1 MLMRLVLAIVIM
13 ICALAMPAS
22 ARAQQQQA
30 AAPVG
35 TVKAE
40 RSQVAQTLD
49 FVGRVESI
57 NKVEVKA
64 RVEGY
69 LDAVMFKEGDLVAEN
84 APLYRIERG
93 LFEAAVEQS
102 QGALERSK
110 GSVVLAQQQL
120 SRAQE
125 LLKKQAGTEVARDQA
140 VAAAQAAKGN
150 VMTDEANLKTAEI
163 NLGYT
168 DITSPIAGKVGKT
181 NITKGNVVGPST
193 GSLTVIVSQDPMYVS
208 FPVSQRDF
216 LRAQEAGRKTNVAA
230 IKVRIRFADGTMYD
244 QMGNINFI
252 DVTVDRATD
261 TVLVRGTVPNPT
273 GSLIDGQLVR
283 VLLESGTPEEKI
295 LIPQAA
301 LIADQE
307 GVYVFAVE
315 DGKAVVKRVK
325 TGGAQGTDVVID
337 QGLTGGEEV
346 IVQGLQGV
354 RPGAPVKASALPA
367 TIGRS

>member
-1 MLMRLVLAIVIM
+1 MLMRFTLCTVIVICVLATSV
-13 ICALAMPAS
+13 
-22 ARAQQQQA
+22 RAQQQTPA
-30 AAPVG
+30 AVPVG
-35 TVKAE
+35 TLKAE
-40 RSQVAQTLD
+40 RSAVAKTLD
-49 FVGRVESI
+49 FVGRVEAI
-57 NKVEVKA
+57 NKVEVRA

-102 QGALERSK
+102 QGALERSQ

-120 SRAQE
+120 ARAQE

-140 VAAAQAAKGN
+140 VAAAQSAKGN
-150 VMTDEANLKTAEI
+150 VMTDQANLKTAEI

-193 GSLTVIVSQDPMYVS
+193 GPLTVIVSQDPMYIS
-208 FPVSQRDF
+208 FPVSQREF
-216 LRAQEAGRKTNVAA
+216 LRAKEAVRQGQVGD
-230 IKVRIRFADGTMYD
+230 IKVHIRFADGTMYGE
-244 QMGNINFI
+244 MGSINFI

-261 TVLVRGTVPNPT
+261 TVLVRGTVPNPK
-273 GSLIDGQLVR
+273 GHLIDGQLVR
-283 VLLESGTPEEKI
+283 VQLESGTPEEKV
-295 LIPQAA
+295 LVPQAA

-325 TGGAQGTDVVID
+325 TGGGQGTDVVVD
-337 QGLTGGEEV
+337 QGLDGGEEV

-354 RPGAPVKASALPA
+354 RPGAPVKAAPLPA
-367 TIGRS
+367 TVGRS